1 MKILKNSSSAFR
13 VAELVDPYCQ
23 VFCFFLK
30 FLFNLEKY

>member
-1 MKILKNSSSAFR
+1 MKILKNSSSAFS

-30 FLFNLEKY
+30 LFFNLEKY